1 MKIDMVKVHYVLS
14 GESVKATA
22 MVSPNGNLKPVV
34 LNGEDGI
41 DAVCN
46 AVDKITGSQV
56 HRNNRKFGGVKV
68 KVEGSLYEATFGI
81 RVDDRVYTGSAVGID
96 PYDAIAN
103 AYYTAKSDMRTAGG

>member
-1 MKIDMVKVHYVLS
+1 MNQNRVKVHYVLS

-22 MVSPNGNLKPVV
+22 MISPDGAHKPVV

-46 AVDKITGSQV
+46 AVDKITGSEV
-56 HRNNRKFGGVKV
+56 HRNRRKFGGVHV
-68 KVEGSLYEATFGI
+68 RVEGTLYEATFGI
-81 RVDDRVYTGSAVGID
+81 VNGDSTSKGTATGID

-103 AYYTAKSDMRTAGG
+103 AYYAAKIESNK